1 MTEKIKIALLKWAKK
16 VIDHQEQWDDEKTHL
31 EIRKLYELS
40 VVQKM
45 FLDHEILDKNLWKK
59 QQAELK
65 EVLESLTG
73 EDEEKD
79 ISKDEDLEV
88 APMMETIK
96 NMVTEMPETH
106 AYEKLFE
113 TFEEMPSFEPKN
125 KDSLAKDSKS
135 DIETVPEVKNI
146 NDHFAKNLSIDL
158 NDRLAFIKNLFDGD
172 TNTYDK
178 VLSQI
183 VTFESWPEVSTFLE
197 TQVKIEYNDWND
209 KEEIAKRFLTIL
221 KKHFDF

>member
-1 MTEKIKIALLKWAKK
+1 MTEKIKIALLKWAKN
-16 VIDHQEQWDDEKTHL
+16 VMDHQEQWDDEKTHF
-31 EIRKLYELS
+31 EIQKLYELS

-65 EVLESLTG
+65 DELDSLTG
-73 EDEEKD
+73 SVEKD
-79 ISKDEDLEV
+79 ISQDEDLED
-88 APMMETIK
+88 AAMMETIK
-96 NMVTEMPETH
+96 NMVTEMPEPH

-113 TFEEMPSFEPKN
+113 TFEEIPSFEPKN

-183 VTFESWPEVSTFLE
+183 VTFESWAEVSTFLE

-209 KEEIAKRFLTIL
+209 KEEIAKRFSTIL

>member
-1 MTEKIKIALLKWAKK
+1 MTEKIKIALLKWAKN
-16 VIDHQEQWDDEKTHL
+16 VMDHQEQWDDEKTHF
-31 EIRKLYELS
+31 EIQKLYELS

-45 FLDHEILDKNLWKK
+45 FLDHEILDKNLWKN

-65 EVLESLTG
+65 EVLQSLTG
-73 EDEEKD
+73 DGEKN

-96 NMVTEMPETH
+96 NMVTEMPEPH

-113 TFEEMPSFEPKN
+113 TFEEIPSFEPKN
-125 KDSLAKDSKS
+125 KDSLVKDSKS
-135 DIETVPEVKNI
+135 DIETVSKVKNI

-172 TNTYDK
+172 TKAYDK

-183 VTFESWPEVSTFLE
+183 VSFESWAKVSTFLE
-197 TQVKIEYNDWND
+197 TQVKIEYNNWHD
-209 KEEIAKRFLTIL
+209 KEEISKRFSTIL
-221 KKHFDF
+221 KKHF

>member
-31 EIRKLYELS
+31 EIQKLYELS

-45 FLDHEILDKNLWKK
+45 FLDHQILDKNLWEK

-65 EVLESLTG
+65 DVLESLTG
-73 EDEEKD
+73 DEEND

-96 NMVTEMPETH
+96 NMVTEMPEPH

-113 TFEEMPSFEPKN
+113 TFEEIPSFEPKN
-125 KDSLAKDSKS
+125 KDSLVKDSKS
-135 DIETVPEVKNI
+135 DIETVSKVKNI

-172 TNTYDK
+172 TKAYDK

-183 VTFESWPEVSTFLE
+183 VSFESWAEVSTFLE
-197 TQVKIEYNDWND
+197 NQVKIEYNNWHD
-209 KEEIAKRFLTIL
+209 KEEIAKRFSTIL